1 MFGAMLGQVTAD
13 YRRPRLPLPHE
24 VEILRRSA
32 AMAPLPPNDV
42 VEALE
47 ALAIMAGERATIRRL
62 LDELATTS
70 FPAVR
75 TALNDLRQI
84 VER

>member
-1 MFGAMLGQVTAD
+1 MHLAVTV
-13 YRRPRLPLPHE
+13 RPKLPLPHE
-24 VEILRRSA
+24 VENLRRSA
-32 AMAPLPPNDV
+32 AMAPLPTNDV
-42 VEALE
+42 LEALE
-47 ALAIMAGERATIRRL
+47 ALAVMSGERATIRRL

-75 TALNDLRQI
+75 TTLNELRRI